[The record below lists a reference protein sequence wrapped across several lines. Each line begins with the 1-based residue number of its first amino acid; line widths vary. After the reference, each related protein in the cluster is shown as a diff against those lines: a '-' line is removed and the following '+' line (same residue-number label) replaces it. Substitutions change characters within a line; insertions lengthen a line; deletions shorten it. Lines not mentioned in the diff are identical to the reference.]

1 MALIGSKVWEA
12 AVLRTGNGWFQDW
25 KALVPSFGN
34 LIGSSSRWGPEVP
47 RLGSIRSKVW
57 EPLLVEV
64 GAPGSKTGEPWVQT
78 FQHRDWEASVP
89 TFGSHWFL
97 ELGTAV
103 PRPGSLGSNVWKP
116 LVTSSYRTG
125 TPGFQDWE
133 ALVRR
138 FGNR

>member
-1 MALIGSKVWEA
+1 MVPRLEGTGSKLWE
-12 AVLRTGNGWFQDW
+12 LNWQFFTLGTRGFQDW
-25 KALVPSFGN
+25 EAFVPRFGN
-34 LIGSSSRWGPEVP
+34 R
-47 RLGSIRSKVW
+47 
-57 EPLLVEV
+57 LLVEV